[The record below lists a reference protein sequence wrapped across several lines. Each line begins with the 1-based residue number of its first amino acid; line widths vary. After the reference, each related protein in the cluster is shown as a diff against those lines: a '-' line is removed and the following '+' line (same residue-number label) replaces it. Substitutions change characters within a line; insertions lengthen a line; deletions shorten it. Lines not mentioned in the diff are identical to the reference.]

1 MNVFTCENNL
11 EAILT
16 CIYDAWV
23 SKLGH
28 RNLRLMLEPVLEPE
42 LFCDYI
48 HTEPDSEKVSK
59 VIRSIRKKISAE
71 AWQMV
76 YSCAMS
82 CVPEKPDIIYR
93 FLLYGFAYGRRA
105 LEMLQE
111 PAVMEFFALDR
122 RVTNEVHHYREFI
135 RFSSFPGDVL
145 VSHISPRS
153 DVLTL
158 TAPYFA
164 DRLPSEHWMII
175 DDNRRTAVVH
185 PKDEDFYLTRLDPE
199 EFTRLSIPDRKDDP
213 YPELWK
219 GFFRSVSIQAREN
232 YRCQRNF
239 LPLWMR
245 EHMTEFQ

>member
-1 MNVFTCENNL
+1 
-11 EAILT
+11 
-16 CIYDAWV
+16 
-23 SKLGH
+23 
-28 RNLRLMLEPVLEPE
+28 
-42 LFCDYI
+42 
-48 HTEPDSEKVSK
+48 
-59 VIRSIRKKISAE
+59 
-71 AWQMV
+71 
-76 YSCAMS
+76 
-82 CVPEKPDIIYR
+82 
-93 FLLYGFAYGRRA
+93 
-105 LEMLQE
+105 
-111 PAVMEFFALDR
+111 
-122 RVTNEVHHYREFI
+122 
-135 RFSSFPGDVL
+135 DVL
-145 VSHISPRS
+145 VSHISPSS

-199 EFTRLSIPDRKDDP
+199 EFSRLSIPDRKDDP